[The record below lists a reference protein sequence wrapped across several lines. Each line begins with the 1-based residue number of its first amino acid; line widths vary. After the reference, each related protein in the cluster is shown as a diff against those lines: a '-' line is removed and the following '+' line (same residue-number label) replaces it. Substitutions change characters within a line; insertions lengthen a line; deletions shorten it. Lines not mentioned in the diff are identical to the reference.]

1 MEDRMEALDG
11 AVGCTD
17 SQRSGR
23 VEADDSLRVH
33 DTNQVRQEQRLQ
45 HKKTPP
51 KSTGGKS
58 LQQSMS
64 EQKGCVSASVHRHGF
79 SSGKKRSHTGP
90 LKKRSPKLSPYNPTK
105 RLFRT
110 PLSTPSQTLRQ
121 QHHSSNGWS
130 LTSKLTPSFATGLQR
145 ETPHQNSIPRNLNK
159 ELMKE
164 AIVETPS
171 TVSLARRKPL
181 SSSGVMPSNTNE
193 MTSMTPIPFSFSK
206 KRNPTNPI
214 VTNMSK
220 VNSMKL
226 ANTPKKGK
234 SSTTRRSTS
243 AINILRITHPFG
255 DSPRVIIRPSC
266 HRPILSPLAEVT
278 NNPGQLETN
287 CKTQTKGTMI
297 ETKHPSKA
305 IRMTTTIPSGLVFSP
320 LLHSPNPVHHSNKSA
335 TISSERSDGN
345 EVRLK
350 NKMKTNSK
358 GANTMSPKLNRLD
371 LFRNVPTT
379 LRPCKC
385 KKTNCLKLYCECFHD
400 NTFCDPDICNCR
412 DCMNIEAH
420 NTIRRPRGRRV
431 IAMLSIVAKRPD
443 AFDSGGRRF
452 NPTGCRCKK
461 SRYVTI
467 QLFLVF
473 CCFLLTCHTH
483 MPLSYSYQYNID
495 ASRSSV
501 NALHRDRDA
510 TKRAPALTA
519 KTIGVVKALLPSPKL
534 RKKLEVLRML

>member
-1 MEDRMEALDG
+1 MKDRIEALDG
-11 AVGCTD
+11 ASGCSD
-17 SQRSGR
+17 SQSSGR

-45 HKKTPP
+45 NEKTPA
-51 KSTGGKS
+51 KSTGEKS
-58 LQQSMS
+58 LQESTG
-64 EQKGCVSASVHRHGF
+64 EQKSCVSASVHRHGF

-90 LKKRSPKLSPYNPTK
+90 LKKRSPKLSPCNPTK

-110 PLSTPSQTLRQ
+110 PLSTPSQTIRQ
-121 QHHSSNGWS
+121 QRYSSNGWS
-130 LTSKLTPSFATGLQR
+130 LTPNFTPSFATGLQR
-145 ETPHQNSIPRNLNK
+145 ETPHQNSLPRNLNK

-171 TVSLARRKPL
+171 TVLLARQKPL

-206 KRNPTNPI
+206 KRNPANPI
-214 VTNMSK
+214 VTNVSK
-220 VNSMKL
+220 VSSMKL
-226 ANTPKKGK
+226 ANTPTEGK
-234 SSTTRRSTS
+234 SSTTSRPTS

-255 DSPRVIIRPSC
+255 DSPRVIIRQSYR
-266 HRPILSPLAEVT
+266 RPISSPLAEVT

-287 CKTQTKGTMI
+287 YKTRTKGTMI
-297 ETKHPSKA
+297 KTKHPSKA

-320 LLHSPNPVHHSNKSA
+320 LSNDPNPVHDSNRSA
-335 TISSERSDGN
+335 PISSERSGGN
-345 EVRLK
+345 EVSLN
-350 NKMKTNSK
+350 NKMETSSK
-358 GANTMSPKLNRLD
+358 GINSMSPNLNRLD
-371 LFRNVPTT
+371 LFRDVPTT

-400 NTFCDPDICNCR
+400 NKFCDPDICNCQ

-461 SRYVTI
+461 SR
-467 QLFLVF
+467 
-473 CCFLLTCHTH
+473 
-483 MPLSYSYQYNID
+483 
-495 ASRSSV
+495 
-501 NALHRDRDA
+501 
-510 TKRAPALTA
+510 
-519 KTIGVVKALLPSPKL
+519 
-534 RKKLEVLRML
+534 